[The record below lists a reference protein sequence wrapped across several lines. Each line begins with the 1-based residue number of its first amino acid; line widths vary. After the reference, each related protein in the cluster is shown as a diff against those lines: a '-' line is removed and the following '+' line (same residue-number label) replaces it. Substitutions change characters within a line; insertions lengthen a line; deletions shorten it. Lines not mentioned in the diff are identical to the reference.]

1 MSNSISQD
9 QEMNERLYEILK
21 KDDNEEILK
30 LLKSRMELGKRR
42 YGHGVIVDEDVT
54 VHGPETN
61 DWELMALE
69 EALDGMIYSAA
80 AIIRLQRIKIK
91 DRDNHQALNLT

>member
-9 QEMNERLYEILK
+9 QEMNERLYAMLK

-30 LLKSRMELGKRR
+30 LLASRMELGKNR
-42 YGHGVIVDEDVT
+42 YGHGVIVDDDVT
-54 VHGPETN
+54 TYGPEHN

-80 AIIRLQRIKIK
+80 AILRLQRAKAK
-91 DRDNHQALNLT
+91 ARDNLQK